1 MYRQTRTN
9 IMKKMI
15 LTAENENRQFAFV
28 KGNRPTNAKTVKA
41 KEKSIKEHGQL
52 SPITVAKG
60 EDVLRSGG
68 HLVDLNGND
77 IPDDQTENYY
87 AVLDGQHRLVAY
99 MNLGLNLDNLVICE
113 PLNVEMSIAA
123 LIAEMNIC
131 TKTWTG
137 TDYMAA
143 PAMMLANKNE
153 VFEFAMHLRSK
164 GCPLATISLW
174 CTGANSLKPKDLV
187 ACVKSK
193 ELPKAFVEAGWYE
206 RSVKWYEAAQGK
218 FPDTFLAKKY
228 LITHLIRK
236 FGHAADPALFSRQIE
251 ENLRNLTPEQVKE
264 IMNPKTGE
272 GQTREQATF
281 DLLDEYLG

>member
-1 MYRQTRTN
+1 
-9 IMKKMI
+9 MKKMNI
-15 LTAENENRQFAFV
+15 SIDNEARQFAFV

-41 KEKSIKEHGQL
+41 KETSIKEHGQL

-60 EDVLRSGG
+60 EDVLNSGG
-68 HLVDLNGND
+68 HLVDLDGND

-87 AVLDGQHRLVAY
+87 AVLDGQHRLRAY
-99 MNLGLNLDNLVICE
+99 LNLGLNLDDLVICE

-143 PAMMLANKNE
+143 PAMMLVNKNE
-153 VFEFAMHLRSK
+153 VFEFTMYLRSK

-187 ACVKSK
+187 ACVKSR

-228 LITHLIRK
+228 LITHLSKK
-236 FGHAADPALFSRQIE
+236 FSNAADPTAFTVQMVEQI
-251 ENLRNLTPEQVKE
+251 NRLTAEQAQE
-264 IMNPKTGE
+264 IMKPQTGE
-272 GQTREQATF
+272 GLSREQATY
-281 DLLDEYLG
+281 DMLEKHLG

>member
-1 MYRQTRTN
+1 
-9 IMKKMI
+9 MKKI
-15 LTAENENRQFAFV
+15 NISIDNEARQFAFV

-41 KEKSIKEHGQL
+41 KEKSIKEYGQL
-52 SPITVAKG
+52 SPITVVKG
-60 EDVLRSGG
+60 EDVYLMDG
-68 HLVDLNGND
+68 HLVDLDGND

-99 MNLGLNLDNLVICE
+99 LNLKLNLDDLVICE

-143 PAMMLANKNE
+143 PAMIIDNRNE
-153 VFEFAMHLRSK
+153 VFDFAMFLRGK

-174 CTGANSLKPKDLV
+174 CTGGNSLKPKDLV
-187 ACVKSK
+187 ACVKNK

-228 LITHLIRK
+228 LITHLIKK
-236 FGHAADPALFSRQIE
+236 FSHAANPMSFCRQME
-251 ENLRNLTPEQVKE
+251 ENMKNLTPEQVKE
-264 IMNPKTGE
+264 IMNPKTDE
-272 GQTREQATF
+272 GQTREQAIF

>member
-1 MYRQTRTN
+1 
-9 IMKKMI
+9 MKKMNI
-15 LTAENENRQFAFV
+15 SIDNEARQFAFV
-28 KGNRPTNAKTVKA
+28 KGIRPTNAKTVKA
-41 KEKSIKEHGQL
+41 KETSIKEHGQL

-60 EDVLRSGG
+60 EDVLNSGG
-68 HLVDLNGND
+68 HLVDLDGND

-87 AVLDGQHRLVAY
+87 AVLDGQHRLRAY
-99 MNLGLNLDNLVICE
+99 LNLGLNLDDLVICE

-143 PAMMLANKNE
+143 PAMMLVNKNE
-153 VFEFAMHLRSK
+153 VFEFAMYLRSK

-187 ACVKSK
+187 ACVKSR

-228 LITHLIRK
+228 LITHLSKK
-236 FGHAADPALFSRQIE
+236 FSNAADPTAFTVQMVEQI
-251 ENLRNLTPEQVKE
+251 NRLTAEQAQE
-264 IMNPKTGE
+264 IMKPQTGE
-272 GQTREQATF
+272 GLSREQATY
-281 DLLDEYLG
+281 DMLEKHLG

>member
-1 MYRQTRTN
+1 
-9 IMKKMI
+9 MKKMNI
-15 LTAENENRQFAFV
+15 TIENEVRQFAFV
-28 KGNRPTNAKTVKA
+28 KGNRAINAKTVKA
-41 KEKSIKEHGQL
+41 KENSIKEYGQL
-52 SPITVAKG
+52 SPITVVKG
-60 EDVLRSGG
+60 EEIFYKEG
-68 HLVDLNGND
+68 HLVDLDGND
-77 IPDDQTENYY
+77 IPDEQADKYY
-87 AVLDGQHRLVAY
+87 AVVDGQHRLVAY
-99 MNLGLNLDNLVICE
+99 LNLKMNLDDLVICE

-143 PAMMLANKNE
+143 PAMMLGNKNE
-153 VFEFAMHLRSK
+153 VFEFAMYLRSK

-174 CTGANSLKPKDLV
+174 CTGGNSLKPKDLV

-228 LITHLIRK
+228 LITHLSKK
-236 FGHAADPALFSRQIE
+236 FSNAADPTAFTVQMVEQI
-251 ENLRNLTPEQVKE
+251 NRLTAEQAQE
-264 IMNPKTGE
+264 IMKPQTGE
-272 GQTREQATF
+272 GLSREQATY
-281 DLLDEYLG
+281 DMLEKHLG